1 MERKLVTVAVDGS
14 AEFTTLTAAA
24 AAQDPAQPLHFVL
37 GAGTYYERPFLELA
51 DYIITGAGMGQT
63 VISAGA
69 AGRDPWPGEERT
81 RYLSQPDAFPWR
93 RQRPAGAPDR
103 GKHRR

>member
-51 DYIITGAGMGQT
+51 DYIITGAGMGQPPGAT
-63 VISAGA
+63 PGPARSAPVPFA
-69 AGRDPWPGEERT
+69 ARRFSLAAAAPGWST
-81 RYLSQPDAFPWR
+81 
-93 RQRPAGAPDR
+93 
-103 GKHRR
+103 

>member
-37 GAGTYYERPFLELA
+37 GAGTYYASDALW
-51 DYIITGAGMGQT
+51 
-63 VISAGA
+63 ISA
-69 AGRDPWPGEERT
+69 AGFLR
-81 RYLSQPDAFPWR
+81 
-93 RQRPAGAPDR
+93 
-103 GKHRR
+103 

>member
-69 AGRDPWPGEERT
+69 ANYNIPPPPKKAASPHR
-81 RYLSQPDAFPWR
+81 
-93 RQRPAGAPDR
+93 APVCAC
-103 GKHRR
+103 GLAAVIPPL

>member
-37 GAGTYYERPFLELA
+37 GAGTYYERPFLELVDLHHHRCRDGA
-51 DYIITGAGMGQT
+51 DRDLRRGRRARPLARRGAPPGTFRSQT
-63 VISAGA
+63 LFLGGGSAG
-69 AGRDPWPGEERT
+69 WST
-81 RYLSQPDAFPWR
+81 
-93 RQRPAGAPDR
+93 
-103 GKHRR
+103 

>member
-37 GAGTYYERPFLELA
+37 GPGPIMNARFWNWRITSSPVPGWGRP
-51 DYIITGAGMGQT
+51 
-63 VISAGA
+63 
-69 AGRDPWPGEERT
+69 
-81 RYLSQPDAFPWR
+81 
-93 RQRPAGAPDR
+93 
-103 GKHRR
+103 

>member
-37 GAGTYYERPFLELA
+37 GAGTYYGPARSAPVPFAARRFSLA
-51 DYIITGAGMGQT
+51 
-63 VISAGA
+63 A
-69 AGRDPWPGEERT
+69 AAPGWST
-81 RYLSQPDAFPWR
+81 
-93 RQRPAGAPDR
+93 
-103 GKHRR
+103 

>member
-37 GAGTYYERPFLELA
+37 G
-51 DYIITGAGMGQT
+51 
-63 VISAGA
+63 
-69 AGRDPWPGEERT
+69 GRD
-81 RYLSQPDAFPWR
+81 LL
-93 RQRPAGAPDR
+93 
-103 GKHRR
+103 

>member
-51 DYIITGAGMGQT
+51 DYIITGAGMGPPGAT
-63 VISAGA
+63 PGPARSAPVPFA
-69 AGRDPWPGEERT
+69 ARRFSLAAAAPGWST
-81 RYLSQPDAFPWR
+81 
-93 RQRPAGAPDR
+93 
-103 GKHRR
+103 

>member
-14 AEFTTLTAAA
+14 AEFTTLTAAT

-63 VISAGA
+63 VISAGCNVFSDCA
-69 AGRDPWPGEERT
+69 YNLYSRIH
-81 RYLSQPDAFPWR
+81 
-93 RQRPAGAPDR
+93 DR
-103 GKHRR
+103 SNCTNSRN

>member
-37 GAGTYYERPFLELA
+37 GAGTYYERPFWNWR
-51 DYIITGAGMGQT
+51 ITSSPVPGW
-63 VISAGA
+63 
-69 AGRDPWPGEERT
+69 GRP
-81 RYLSQPDAFPWR
+81 
-93 RQRPAGAPDR
+93 
-103 GKHRR
+103 

>member
-37 GAGTYYERPFLELA
+37 GAGTYYERPVLCQV
-51 DYIITGAGMGQT
+51 G
-63 VISAGA
+63 
-69 AGRDPWPGEERT
+69 
-81 RYLSQPDAFPWR
+81 
-93 RQRPAGAPDR
+93 
-103 GKHRR
+103 